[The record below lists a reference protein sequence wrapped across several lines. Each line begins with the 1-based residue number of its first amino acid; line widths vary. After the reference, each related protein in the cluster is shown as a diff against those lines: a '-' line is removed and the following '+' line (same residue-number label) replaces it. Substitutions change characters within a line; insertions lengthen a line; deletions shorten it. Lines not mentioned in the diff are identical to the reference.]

1 MVRRLLLTALTHQ
14 EAFNVKEDE
23 RNGKKKWESATEKQR
38 ENYSQTDYIDDAPT
52 DKHPLDIKCELK
64 SFNGGQKT
72 HG

>member
-1 MVRRLLLTALTHQ
+1 M
-14 EAFNVKEDE
+14 
-23 RNGKKKWESATEKQR
+23 NGMAKKWESATEKQR